1 MGRRVK
7 RVYAAVLLLLV
18 GAFVLALAA
27 FSLTACEPMGIRGVV
42 EDLVRGEGDGDGLT
56 PDEIPPAVESTAPA
70 DGATGVALDVQIEVV
85 FSEAMNPDTI
95 TAENITLTTGGSG
108 VARSVAYDDTT
119 QTATLIPDSSLSP
132 ITVYRVTVTT
142 GTADAAGN
150 SLVEEYVF
158 EFTTM
163 DVASSWAGE
172 EIIYENIGQYP
183 QIAIN
188 ESGQGFAVWYDN
200 LNVYSKR
207 YVPGS
212 GWTTNPDTLG
222 GSETVEAHPKI
233 AADTD
238 GNAIAAWLFESGGDY
253 YVQGQRFISNS
264 WEGSGQQISQ
274 ANSNDPSYID
284 VDMGSA
290 GNGFAVWE
298 RNNLSYSNKHASG
311 SWDASEHDHDANS
324 DLEPAIAMSADNTA
338 VIIALEGPQTIKYTW
353 YNRTD
358 WPESNPDEFT
368 TVLSTT
374 YTFEVP
380 RIAMDADGRAW
391 ALFAEGDGNG
401 NYKLKAIGFNG
412 SSWGTVYAIS
422 SSVSSIPGSP
432 SIEMS
437 PNGKAVAVWVDA
449 GSGDI
454 YANIYS
460 GGWVGPELI
469 GNGSYPACGID
480 DAGNAFVV
488 FDRGSSIFAREYKA
502 ASGWQIGL
510 RISDAATAPAYPDV
524 AVNKNGDTIAVW
536 VDAGVIYANRLE

>member
-1 MGRRVK
+1 
-7 RVYAAVLLLLV
+7 
-18 GAFVLALAA
+18 
-27 FSLTACEPMGIRGVV
+27 
-42 EDLVRGEGDGDGLT
+42 
-56 PDEIPPAVESTAPA
+56 
-70 DGATGVALDVQIEVV
+70 
-85 FSEAMNPDTI
+85 
-95 TAENITLTTGGSG
+95 
-108 VARSVAYDDTT
+108 
-119 QTATLIPDSSLSP
+119 
-132 ITVYRVTVTT
+132 VTT

-163 DVASSWAGE
+163 EGASSWAGE
-172 EIIYENIGQYP
+172 EIIYENSGQYP

-188 ESGQGFAVWYDN
+188 DSGQGFAVWFDGSN
-200 LNVYSKR
+200 NKVFSKR
-207 YVPGS
+207 CSPGAD
-212 GWTTNPDTLG
+212 WTGSSDELG
-222 GSETVEAHPKI
+222 STGSITEAHPKI

-238 GNAIAAWLFESGGDY
+238 GNAIAAWLYGSSGNY

-264 WEGSGQQISQ
+264 WEGSEQQISQ
-274 ANSNDPSYID
+274 ANSNEPSYID
-284 VDMGSA
+284 VAMGS
-290 GNGFAVWE
+290 GVNGFAVWE
-298 RNNLSYSNKHASG
+298 RNNLSYSNKHTSG
-311 SWDASEHDHDANS
+311 SWDISEHDHDANS
-324 DLEPAIAMSADNTA
+324 DVEPAIAMSADNTA
-338 VIIALEGPQTIKYTW
+338 IIIALEGSQTIKYTW

-380 RIAMDADGRAW
+380 RLAMDADGRAW

-437 PNGKAVAVWVDA
+437 PNGKVVAVWVDA

-460 GGWVGPELI
+460 GGWVGTELI
-469 GNGSYPACGID
+469 GNGSDPACGID
-480 DAGNAFVV
+480 DSGNAFVV
-488 FDRGSSIFAREYKA
+488 FDKGSSIFAREYKA